1 MTCED
6 VQARAVA
13 EDYLHGR
20 LTADDQEA
28 YERHFFECDR
38 CFSELEALRATAAAL
53 RQPPTV
59 ASVRVMNAR
68 WLALAAVLVL
78 AVASA
83 VLLVRGRSDREG
95 PSSATDATART
106 PAAQPAPPAA
116 PVDTLARLAR
126 FDPPAYL
133 PPRLRSETRAGD
145 FEKGMD
151 RYVQRD
157 YAGAIPLL
165 QSTVAREPAHD
176 SARFYLGVCF
186 LLTGNT
192 DEGVRTLEILG
203 ADPQNAMAEEARFFS
218 AHGYLQRGEADKAIA
233 ALDRVIALEGDREKE
248 ARALRAAI
256 EQSRTRR

>member
-13 EDYLHGR
+13 EDYLQGR

-53 RQPPTV
+53 RQPRTV

-78 AVASA
+78 VVASA
-83 VLLVRGRSDREG
+83 VFLVRGPSDRER
-95 PSSATDATART
+95 PSSATART
-106 PAAQPAPPAA
+106 PAAQPTAPAA

-176 SARFYLGVCF
+176 SARFYLGVSL
-186 LLTGNT
+186 LLTGKA

-256 EQSRTRR
+256 EESRTRR